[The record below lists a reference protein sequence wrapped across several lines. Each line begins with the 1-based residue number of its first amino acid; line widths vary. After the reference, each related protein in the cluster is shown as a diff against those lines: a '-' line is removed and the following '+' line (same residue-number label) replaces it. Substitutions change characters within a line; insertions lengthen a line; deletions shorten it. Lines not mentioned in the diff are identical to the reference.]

1 MWNLT
6 EILRPPT
13 LAEAVHLLRRPNV
26 KTAILAGGTTLVPQ
40 ARRDVQSL
48 VDLRDLKLAYIKREG
63 NALRLGATTT
73 LQDIAAS
80 PDVPPV
86 LAQAAHASAPIN
98 VRNAA
103 TLGGMLASAGF
114 NAPLPVVLLA
124 LDAVLVIYSPEA
136 RQSPLSSFLAYR
148 EKLLRDG
155 TLIAEVGLP
164 LSDARM
170 AFEKVSRTPSDAP
183 IVCVAAKLRLDKGVA
198 RDVRLAVGGVG
209 PLPMRLARAE
219 LALEGKPLTEALIAQ
234 AAEAAAKEVNPPSDF
249 LASSEYRREMVKVLV
264 KRTLAEVSQ
273 FEPPSS
279 Q

>member
-6 EILRPPT
+6 EILHPPT
-13 LAEAVHLLRRPNV
+13 LTEAVRLLRRPNV

-73 LQDIAAS
+73 LQDIATS
-80 PDVPPV
+80 PHVPPV

-103 TLGGMLASAGF
+103 TLGGVLASAGF
-114 NAPLPVVLLA
+114 SAPLPAVLLA

-136 RQSPLSSFLAYR
+136 RQSPIAAFLNYR
-148 EKLLRDG
+148 DKLLRDG
-155 TLIAEVGLP
+155 ALIAEVGLP

-170 AFEKVSRTPSDAP
+170 AFEKISRTPSDAP
-183 IVCVAAKLRLDKGVA
+183 IVCAAAKLRLDNGVA
-198 RDVRLAVGGVG
+198 RDGVTVRDVRLAVGGVG
-209 PLPMRLARAE
+209 PLPVRLARAE
-219 LALEGKPLTEALIAQ
+219 QMLEGKSLTEPLIAQ
-234 AAEAAAKEVNPPSDF
+234 AAEAAAKEVSPPSDF

-264 KRTLAEVSQ
+264 KRTLVEASQ
-273 FEPPSS
+273 
-279 Q
+279 